1 MSQFFIQD
9 KEQMRLLARQLAE
22 QALCNNIY
30 ALTGTLGSGKTF
42 FAKEF
47 INSLQKEKDT
57 ILSPTFNIVNYY
69 ESQKG
74 LIYHFDLYRIEDENE
89 LENIDFFD
97 SINSAICLI
106 EWPEIALKFLP
117 SNYIEI
123 NISHNI
129 EDKLQTRTVK
139 ITHNAK

>member
-47 INSLQKEKDT
+47 INSLQKKK
-57 ILSPTFNIVNYY
+57 ILF
-69 ESQKG
+69 
-74 LIYHFDLYRIEDENE
+74 
-89 LENIDFFD
+89 
-97 SINSAICLI
+97 
-106 EWPEIALKFLP
+106 
-117 SNYIEI
+117 
-123 NISHNI
+123 
-129 EDKLQTRTVK
+129 
-139 ITHNAK
+139 